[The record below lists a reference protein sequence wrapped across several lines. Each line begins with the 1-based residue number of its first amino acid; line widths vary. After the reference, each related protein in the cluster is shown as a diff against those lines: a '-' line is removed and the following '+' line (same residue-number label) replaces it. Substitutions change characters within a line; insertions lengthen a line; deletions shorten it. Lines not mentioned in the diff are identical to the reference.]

1 MKNSTALAECKRT
14 TEHQQVN
21 TNKKSHTNKTQKP
34 QAFNLHLIKNSV
46 LKTPSRFFLLFFC
59 LLLNYV
65 HFVFLKY
72 DD

>member
-21 TNKKSHTNKTQKP
+21 TNKKSQTNKTQKP

-46 LKTPSRFFLLFFC
+46 LKTPSRLFSVGFLFAFKLCAFC
-59 LLLNYV
+59 ILEI
-65 HFVFLKY
+65 
-72 DD
+72 